1 MKHINKIILS
11 VSIVLLLAVSAQ
23 AQDTRFSQPL
33 NNQMSLNP
41 AMMALSNDFR
51 INLNYRNQWASIDK
65 GYSTYAISLMYPLF
79 LKSGGAKGDT
89 TRKVEGKSRLDFGVN
104 VTDDKQGLSNRINA
118 TFSIAYSLKLNP
130 SNSLT
135 AALNF
140 GYYGY
145 QGDVLHMSFDEQ
157 FVNGGY
163 DARNPNGESL
173 NLNKGAAD
181 VGFGFM
187 YHYSPENS
195 KVQAFAGL
203 AGYHLNQP
211 NLSLL
216 GGKGTLPA
224 RFNFQAG
231 VKIIGKKV
239 DVIPVV
245 LYNLQGRFKQFTG
258 GLLVAYKFSDKAGK
272 LVVGS
277 WFKEKDAIA
286 VQVGYEHKIFLV
298 AYSYDFGISRLARTT
313 SGIMTHEVTL
323 GFKLSD
329 IAGKKGIKGAGFL

>member
-1 MKHINKIILS
+1 MKNTIKIS
-11 VSIVLLLAVSAQ
+11 VCLLLVLLLTGNTY
-23 AQDTRFSQPL
+23 AQDTRFSQSL
-33 NNQMSLNP
+33 NNQLALNP
-41 AMMALSNDFR
+41 AMMALTNDFR

-65 GYSTYAISLMYPLF
+65 GYSTYAISLMYPLL

-89 TRKVEGKSRLDFGVN
+89 SRKVEGKSRLDFGIN
-104 VTDDKQGLSNRINA
+104 VTDDKSGGFNRVNA
-118 TFSIAYSLKLNP
+118 TLSIAYSLKLNAA
-130 SNSLT
+130 NSLT

-140 GYYGY
+140 GYINY
-145 QGDVLHMSFDEQ
+145 QFDVLNQSFDEQ
-157 FVNGGY
+157 YQLGSY
-163 DARNPNGESL
+163 DPTNPSNESL
-173 NLNKGAAD
+173 NLNKGAPD

-187 YHYSPENS
+187 YHYSPENG

-211 NLSLL
+211 NLSVSN
-216 GGKGTLPA
+216 GKGTLPA

-239 DVIPVV
+239 DVTPVV

-258 GLLVAYKFSDKAGK
+258 GLLVAYKFKEKAGK

-286 VQVGYEHKIFLV
+286 VQAGYEHKIFLI

-313 SGIMTHEVTL
+313 SGLMTHEVTL

-329 IAGKKGIKGAGFL
+329 IAGKKGIKAVNFL